1 MLNKKAQEEIVG
13 FALIIILVI
22 IILLVF
28 LSISLKSD
36 KQENVQDYE
45 VENFLQSILQYTTDC
60 QGYREDFR
68 NIEDLI
74 FDCKNGEHCL
84 VDERKACDVLEEV
97 SKEIIE
103 ESWQIGENNP
113 AKAYNFTIILDE
125 HMIMKGTSMTFLLK
139 VKPSDLDKVSKDI
152 YVSPYI
158 ANLTITSGHYNLL
171 IVTHPMSDKDKL
183 EFIKAVNSLPGD
195 SIIELV
201 SSINLETFMCKPI
214 ELPKTPVNLLIRCDY
229 CHREFSGEV
238 FSKAV
243 LGRKRYFCS
252 PICQEK
258 YEERAKKYI
267 RGELFKHPEEE
278 KEAEKAAKK

>member
-1 MLNKKAQEEIVG
+1 MHKLDKTDLRILSTLLEDARTSYA
-13 FALIIILVI
+13 ALARETNLTIP
-22 IILLVF
+22 
-28 LSISLKSD
+28 SIKTRIQKYIDTGL
-36 KQENVQDYE
+36 
-45 VENFLQSILQYTTDC
+45 
-60 QGYREDFR
+60 
-68 NIEDLI
+68 IE
-74 FDCKNGEHCL
+74 K
-84 VDERKACDVLEEV
+84 
-97 SKEIIE
+97 
-103 ESWQIGENNP
+103 
-113 AKAYNFTIILDE
+113 FTIILDE

-139 VKPSDLDKVSKDI
+139 VKPSDLDKISKDI
-152 YVSPYI
+152 YDSPYI

-183 EFIKAVNSLPGD
+183 EFIKAVNTLPGD

-214 ELPKTPVNLLIRCDY
+214 ELPKAPVNLLIRCDY

-267 RGELFKHPEEE
+267 RGELFRHPDEEKAAE
-278 KEAEKAAKK
+278 KEAKK